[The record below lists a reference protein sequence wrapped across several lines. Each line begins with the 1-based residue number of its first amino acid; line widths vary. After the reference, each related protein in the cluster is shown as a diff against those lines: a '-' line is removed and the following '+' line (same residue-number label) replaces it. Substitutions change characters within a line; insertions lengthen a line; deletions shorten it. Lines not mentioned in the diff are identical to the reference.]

1 MPEIG
6 GFRRKPSWIGEVK
19 SDVWKFAATLRVANK
34 PKFAL
39 V

>member
-19 SDVWKFAATLRVANK
+19 SDVWEFAVTLRVANE